1 MSKGIPA
8 GCVAMVLL
16 FSGPI
21 LHAQGIF
28 EGMFD
33 KAKKSAEQKTRDRL
47 NQRIDQSIDK
57 GMNKTEEAVQC
68 VATDQE
74 CLQRAKEEGK
84 TVSVV
89 NAPAALGF
97 GEVRGY
103 GYKLPQAG

>member
-1 MSKGIPA
+1 MSKGITTL
-8 GCVAMVLL
+8 CMTIVLV
-16 FSGPI
+16 FTGTT

-47 NQRIDQSIDK
+47 NQRVDQTIDK

-74 CLQRAKEEGK
+74 CLKRAKEEGK

-89 NAPAALGF
+89 NAPAA
-97 GEVRGY
+97 
-103 GYKLPQAG
+103 